1 MLDAFFNVMN
11 EIFSVSDIKDVFA
24 LIVFLTALVGGGYV
38 IFVYYFN
45 KYYTNKYKNDFF
57 YLFWGYDD
65 KENKISADKH
75 LSLFI
80 YHFISFYILSSYK
93 WVDKRYKIFPE
104 DIKDMDPNSFMPNA
118 TKRNLENFEKK
129 HMKWLKFNVYSQ
141 RIFIF
146 FGFCLV
152 ASYLC
157 IEYVIK

>member
-1 MLDAFFNVMN
+1 MS
-11 EIFSVSDIKDVFA
+11 EIFSVSDAKGI
-24 LIVFLTALVGGGYV
+24 IALVAISIMFFSLICI
-38 IFVYYFN
+38 IFIYYFN

-57 YLFWGYDD
+57 YLFWGYEE

-104 DIKDMDPNSFMPNA
+104 DIKDMDPNSVMPNA
-118 TKRNLENFEKK
+118 TKENLENFEKK

-152 ASYLC
+152 VSYLC
-157 IEYVIK
+157 IEYLIK